1 MKKNFIGD
9 NKLLFFIDKT
19 KYIIYY
25 NECINYIQTS
35 LIFFALQTVQKL
47 TENLRFQILKSLS

>member
-25 NECINYIQTS
+25 NECINLYTNFYFLCIADST
-35 LIFFALQTVQKL
+35 K
-47 TENLRFQILKSLS
+47 N